1 MKMTNEITVSKVGE
15 TGFAFVVKLASG
27 KVDIY
32 TTLKTAKT
40 AVNKSISA
48 ATKKALK
55 DKDTDIVATITN
67 LINFT
72 DKDEMEWDL

>member
-48 ATKKALK
+48 AAKRALK
-55 DKDTDIVATITN
+55 KDTDIVATITK

-72 DKDEMEWDL
+72 DEDEMEWDV